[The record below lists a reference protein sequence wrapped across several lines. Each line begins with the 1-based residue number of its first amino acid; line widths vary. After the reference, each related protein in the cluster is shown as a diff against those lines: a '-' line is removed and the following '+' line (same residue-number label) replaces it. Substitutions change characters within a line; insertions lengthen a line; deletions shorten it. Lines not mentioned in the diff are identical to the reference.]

1 MAKNPSSHDNP
12 GNGPGSGVSESKPPL
27 QTAANKDPQTGDEKY
42 IPLFEKATQALGRS
56 AAAEQDQFTYAPVD
70 LSRAYDPSSPSTG
83 PGTGGLTQL
92 AQDTIRQA
100 LGWRYRTGDVK
111 GFSAAI
117 NRAFTLTQDQDG
129 VVDWTWTPQT
139 YAIQADL
146 GEITGA
152 QASILEQAKN
162 TINYVLPLLDGLQAL
177 RTDSDTDDIA
187 AVSGIVRMKLT
198 SMLAELARVGGPR
211 VQRMDLLFEELLG
224 LPLMQVSPGRDQ
236 KNEWV
241 PFPVADSDDWIN
253 QLKAL
258 DQVDLPQPRPGY
270 EKPNVFKKTQ
280 AYSLLRQL
288 SEELGL
294 DPQLANTVEEERDF
308 TNYMILVDSTIS
320 LRTAWIGKRKYFYR
334 FGSSPTFLG
343 TQLVWLS
350 RQIEVVAETVR
361 AAYAAMDS
369 VFFGPQERQATDI
382 YFSSQDETLHP
393 DVKLKEAAITVGDLL
408 DWVET
413 FATQEGPQLLQ
424 DGGKDGVLSFRSTVK
439 RLEEWV
445 EAAARFSEGGPG
457 HGHAPRSFFTTR
469 VSRALRDIELQLDAT
484 AARTEGISRSTR
496 TTDAEFTQIANLPK
510 PLTSHV
516 RGMGYLN
523 GQENKS

>member
-1 MAKNPSSHDNP
+1 MAKNPSSHDAP
-12 GNGPGSGVSESKPPL
+12 SGAGSGVGTESKSPIPP
-27 QTAANKDPQTGDEKY
+27 KDPTRGDDKFT
-42 IPLFEKATQALGRS
+42 PLLEKATKALGHS
-56 AAAEQDQFTYAPVD
+56 AAAEQDQFTYSAAETN
-70 LSRAYDPSSPSTG
+70 RIYDTASTSGG
-83 PGTGGLTQL
+83 PGTGSLTQL

-117 NRAFTLTQDQDG
+117 TRAFTLTTDEDG
-129 VVDWTWTPQT
+129 LVDWTWTPQT

-152 QASILEQAKN
+152 QASIFEQAKN
-162 TINYVLPLLDGLQAL
+162 IINYVLPLLDGLQAL
-177 RTDSDTDDIA
+177 RTDSDTQDIT
-187 AVSGIVRMKLT
+187 AVTGIVRMKFNAMLT
-198 SMLAELARVGGPR
+198 ELGRTGGPR

-224 LPLMQVSPGRDQ
+224 LPIMQVTTGGESSGQ
-236 KNEWV
+236 WT
-241 PFPVADSDDWIN
+241 PFPVGDSEEWLS
-253 QLKAL
+253 QLSAM
-258 DQVDLPQPRPGY
+258 DHRDLPQSQPGS
-270 EKPNVFKKTQ
+270 VFESKKVHKRTN

-288 SEELGL
+288 GDELGL
-294 DPQLANTVEEERDF
+294 DAQLANTVEEERDF
-308 TNYMILVDSTIS
+308 TNYMIIVDSTIG

-334 FGSSPTFLG
+334 FGPTPTFLG

-350 RQIEVVAETVR
+350 RQIEVVAEAVR
-361 AAYAAMDS
+361 TAYAAMDS
-369 VFFGPQERQATDI
+369 VYFGPQERQATDI
-382 YFSSQDETLHP
+382 YFTSEDATLHP
-393 DVKLKEAAITVGDLL
+393 NVKLREAAITVGDLL

-424 DGGKDGVLSFRSTVK
+424 EGGKDGVLSFRATVK

-445 EAAARFSEGGPG
+445 EAAARFSEAGPG

-469 VSRALRDIELQLDAT
+469 VSRALREIELQLDAT
-484 AARTEGISRSTR
+484 AARTDGITRSTR
-496 TTDAEFTQIANLPK
+496 STESDFTEIANLPK